1 MSAESHIVRLAVSAA
16 ALLVFAAAAP
26 AATTPGS
33 PPPPVPKPLSPP
45 VCDYFSD
52 LAPACTLSELQSG
65 DATRSAATSY
75 ATCESGEDSICH
87 SVWYHFTLAG
97 GGRITANT
105 CNGTT
110 FDTILGIYRGADLG
124 SLTQIAANDDACG
137 VQSEVSFNVDP
148 GVRYHVRVDGQG
160 GVTGFFRL
168 VLVVWPGPRQRL
180 LAPDFRSASRP
191 D

>member
-1 MSAESHIVRLAVSAA
+1 MSAESHIARLAVSAA
-16 ALLVFAAAAP
+16 ALLVLAAAAP

-52 LAPACTLSELQSG
+52 LDPACTVSELQSG
-65 DATRSAATSY
+65 FAERSANTTY
-75 ATCESGEDSICH
+75 ATCQSGEDSICH
-87 SVWYHFTLAG
+87 SVWYHFTLVA

-110 FDTILGIYRGADLG
+110 FDTVLGVYTGADLG
-124 SLTQIAANDDACG
+124 SLTQIAGNDDSCG
-137 VQSEVSFNVDP
+137 VQSEVSFNFDP

-160 GVTGFFRL
+160 GVTGFSRL
-168 VLVVWPGPRQRL
+168 VLGVWPPPSPTRGAGL
-180 LAPDFRSASRP
+180 FVGF
-191 D
+191 